1 MTLALLAATSGG
13 CLIVDPVEPAED
25 ESNTN
30 PKFFLVQ
37 PVNETTVFLA
47 NTSTP
52 VTFKAR
58 ASDRETAT
66 AALVYE
72 WAIDNGP
79 PVQGPAADLTDF
91 TTSGAQLGAGI
102 HLVQVLVTD
111 DGQPT
116 GFVTLEW
123 EVQVQ

>member
-1 MTLALLAATSGG
+1 MTLALLALSSAG

-25 ESNTN
+25 EGNTD
-30 PKFFLVQ
+30 PEFFVVQ
-37 PVNETTVFLA
+37 PENETTVFIA
-47 NTSTP
+47 NSPSP

-58 ASDRETAT
+58 ATDRETPRT
-66 AALVYE
+66 ALVYE
-72 WAIDNGP
+72 WSLDNGP
-79 PVQGPAADLTDF
+79 PVQGPTADLTDF
-91 TTSGAQLGAGI
+91 TTSGAALGAGI